1 MKSASLECLD
11 GKTKELRKIKYFY
24 PQNKLLIMRTI
35 HFLSAAMLM
44 GAVACNNAGDK
55 TATDST
61 KTATDTTTKAAD
73 TMAMAKTDSSQTLLP
88 VPAGAKVFFK
98 NLKNGETVK
107 SPVKVEMG
115 VDGMK
120 LDTAGAL
127 VAGTGHHHLL
137 IDAGDSIPT
146 GTVVPKDS
154 THLHFGKAQ
163 STAEVKLTPGTHVL
177 TLQFADGIHRSYGS
191 QMAST
196 ITVKVK

>member
-1 MKSASLECLD
+1 
-11 GKTKELRKIKYFY
+11 
-24 PQNKLLIMRTI
+24 MRTF
-35 HFLSAAMLM
+35 HFLSAAMLI

-55 TATDST
+55 AASSDST
-61 KTATDTTTKAAD
+61 TKTTTD

-88 VPAGAKVFFK
+88 VPAGAKVYFK

-115 VDGMK
+115 VDGMT

-137 IDAGDSIPT
+137 IDAGDSIAT

-163 STAEVKLTPGTHVL
+163 STAEVKLAPGSHVL

-191 QMAST
+191 QMAAT
-196 ITVKVK
+196 VTVTVK